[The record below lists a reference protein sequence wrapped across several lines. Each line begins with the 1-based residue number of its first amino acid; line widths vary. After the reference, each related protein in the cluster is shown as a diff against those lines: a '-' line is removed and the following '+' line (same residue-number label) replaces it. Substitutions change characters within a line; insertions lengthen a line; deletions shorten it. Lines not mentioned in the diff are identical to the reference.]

1 VEIKKVFIAGKYS
14 EQIYSIQNQIKNG
27 DYSLQVVS
35 EFNNCDLYLA
45 FDLADYIF
53 LNNYSNRRIIKVLI
67 RQEPKIV
74 LPQTYIEEN
83 ITNFDYIIDVG
94 KPKSKKH
101 LVLNWPQDLTSYFKN
116 PKTKNDKAVM
126 INSNLLSLTKGENYS
141 LRRQAINGIEELDLY
156 GHQWNNSFHEKIK
169 TFSIELKKYAL
180 KFNLLRIKGIKYY
193 FRHYN
198 NYLGE
203 VLDKRSVLSMY
214 KYCLV
219 IENSS
224 DYLSEK
230 LFDALLSGCIPIY
243 VGPDLA
249 NFEIPGN
256 LFLQAEPN
264 LNDIKFKINE
274 AKKINYNQWVEN
286 LNIWLSELKT
296 YENWSEHLFLP
307 KILKL
312 VKEITNNIHLQP

>member
-1 VEIKKVFIAGKYS
+1 
-14 EQIYSIQNQIKNG
+14 
-27 DYSLQVVS
+27 
-35 EFNNCDLYLA
+35 
-45 FDLADYIF
+45 
-53 LNNYSNRRIIKVLI
+53 
-67 RQEPKIV
+67 
-74 LPQTYIEEN
+74 
-83 ITNFDYIIDVG
+83 
-94 KPKSKKH
+94 
-101 LVLNWPQDLTSYFKN
+101 
-116 PKTKNDKAVM
+116 M
-126 INSNLLSLTKGENYS
+126 
-141 LRRQAINGIEELDLY
+141 
-156 GHQWNNSFHEKIK
+156 KIK
-169 TFSIELKKYAL
+169 TFSIELKKYAWQV
-180 KFNLLRIKGIKYY
+180 NLLRIKGIKYY